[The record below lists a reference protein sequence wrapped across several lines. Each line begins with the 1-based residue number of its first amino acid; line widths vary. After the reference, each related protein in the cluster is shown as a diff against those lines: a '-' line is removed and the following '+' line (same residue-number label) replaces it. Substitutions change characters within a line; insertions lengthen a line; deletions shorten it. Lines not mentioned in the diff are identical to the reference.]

1 MSNSISRTAI
11 DEHVWLITRYLW
23 ERYGVD
29 AGNRMIS
36 PLNWYISTGRA
47 SVDFLHKFVAAKPC
61 VIGRILAKGGA
72 DDDILRAIRGRIK
85 AA

>member
-11 DEHVWLITRYLW
+11 DDHVWSITRYLW

-29 AGNRMIS
+29 AGNRMIF

-47 SVDFLHKFVAAKPC
+47 SVEFLHKFVAAKPF
-61 VIGRILAKGGA
+61 VIGRILAAGGS
-72 DDDILRAIRGRIK
+72 DESIIRAIRDRIK